1 MNVLAIRAVMTASTS
16 GAAMPAITPANGVA
30 AAPIVH
36 RAPPF
41 IAKVR
46 FADPTDLADKRESMS
61 TMSNTDPF
69 DARLRIV
76 DRMGR
81 TEEGRAALLVYE
93 RLLTARAI
101 TDSLL
106 PGATPADV
114 VAVLAVLSP
123 LTDACV
129 AAELARMSSAS
140 GT

>member
-1 MNVLAIRAVMTASTS
+1 MNTRTT
-16 GAAMPAITPANGVA
+16 
-30 AAPIVH
+30 
-36 RAPPF
+36 
-41 IAKVR
+41 
-46 FADPTDLADKRESMS
+46 
-61 TMSNTDPF
+61 TDPF

-81 TEEGRAALLVYE
+81 TEEGRAAVLVYE
-93 RLLTARAI
+93 RLLTAKAI

-114 VAVLAVLSP
+114 IALLAVLSP

-129 AAELARMSSAS
+129 ASELARMNSTS

>member
-1 MNVLAIRAVMTASTS
+1 
-16 GAAMPAITPANGVA
+16 
-30 AAPIVH
+30 
-36 RAPPF
+36 
-41 IAKVR
+41 
-46 FADPTDLADKRESMS
+46 MS
-61 TMSNTDPF
+61 TMNTTDPF

-81 TEEGRAALLVYE
+81 TEEGRAAFLVYE

-114 VAVLAVLSP
+114 IAVLAVLSP

-129 AAELARMSSAS
+129 AAELARMTSSS